1 MRYLVT
7 DPRQAIEYHGKPLSG
22 WLRPELPVVFG
33 SESARW
39 VSDDVREKDRYR
51 GNCPGSHW
59 GEAVAAL
66 PDPCHIG
73 VLMPR
78 ARRAHQP
85 RAPSKIMN
93 EPVTHRKIPKP
104 RITMEPVSTKAR
116 SNAPPHASTIAP
128 LISRALRPRWSML
141 HASFI
146 SLAGWPNCRQTP
158 PPV

>member
-78 ARRAHQP
+78 ARKAHQP

-93 EPVTHRKIPKP
+93 EPVTQRKIPAVSNVSQ
-104 RITMEPVSTKAR
+104 PV
-116 SNAPPHASTIAP
+116 NAPVTIKTTP
-128 LISRALRPRWSML
+128 PMPTTMPPFKRAFRPRWSML
-141 HASFI
+141 HVSF
-146 SLAGWPNCRQTP
+146 LLGGVPGLPA
-158 PPV
+158 PVQKL